1 MKKIISSL
9 FAAFLVFFAVAAGA
23 SAHVKVTPAV
33 SGTGTYETYTMKVPD
48 EKNNPTLKIVLKAP
62 KGIEF
67 ESYEPVAGWKTTT
80 QKDANGKVTSVTW
93 TATKGGI
100 QPGQFQAFNFIAKN
114 PAKETTLA
122 WNAYQYYQD
131 KSIVEWTGNEKSE
144 TPHATTLIT
153 KSAAGE
159 GENAHGQNMEMKNMG
174 STSHDSDDHKTN
186 NTLLYMTLILSI
198 ASVVLS
204 VIALAVKRKR

>member
-1 MKKIISSL
+1 MKKI
-9 FAAFLVFFAVAAGA
+9 
-23 SAHVKVTPAV
+23 
-33 SGTGTYETYTMKVPD
+33 
-48 EKNNPTLKIVLKAP
+48 NPTLKIVLKAP

-122 WNAYQYYQD
+122 WNATNII
-131 KSIVEWTGNEKSE
+131 KIRALSNG
-144 TPHATTLIT
+144 PA
-153 KSAAGE
+153 
-159 GENAHGQNMEMKNMG
+159 MKN
-174 STSHDSDDHKTN
+174 
-186 NTLLYMTLILSI
+186 
-198 ASVVLS
+198 
-204 VIALAVKRKR
+204 RKHHTQPL